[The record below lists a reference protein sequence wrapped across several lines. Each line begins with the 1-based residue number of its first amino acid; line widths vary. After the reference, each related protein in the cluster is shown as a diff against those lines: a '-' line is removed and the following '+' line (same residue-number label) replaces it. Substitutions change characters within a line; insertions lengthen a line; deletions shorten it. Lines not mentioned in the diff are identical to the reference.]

1 VAGRKARGPT
11 IGKQRCWWSAVAE
24 RRLEEP
30 ATRKCRSRIPISQD
44 PTAAIRVR
52 PQYSVFL
59 CTAVIIITP
68 AGVFLSPLARPI
80 PPGPPPILRGSSSSS
95 RPAVRCSNFVRGKKS
110 RSAEETNPIST
121 TIPIRG
127 TQRVIVEIPIAL
139 CYHNSDGTFFLT
151 HRRTTRNVIVRASFL
166 VYTVYTLLDYSGAF
180 ADVLRV
186 VARSSPKIHV
196 ALFLAFLTL

>member
-80 PPGPPPILRGSSSSS
+80 PPGPPSFEDPRPLLVRLSVVPTSSEA
-95 RPAVRCSNFVRGKKS
+95 RNLDPQRKRI
-110 RSAEETNPIST
+110 RSP
-121 TIPIRG
+121 
-127 TQRVIVEIPIAL
+127 QRFR
-139 CYHNSDGTFFLT
+139 SGG
-151 HRRTTRNVIVRASFL
+151 RNV
-166 VYTVYTLLDYSGAF
+166 
-180 ADVLRV
+180 
-186 VARSSPKIHV
+186 
-196 ALFLAFLTL
+196 